1 MLLFGRSVLK
11 GEGRLEQAAISTVSK
26 GRRSAPTLRTARAGF
41 PARRSLTRVPTDPN
55 ETEAVRRS
63 RTASVA
69 SVVAAV
75 LAFVLVCAVGP
86 VSLLLAL
93 LGLVSGLFG
102 ARHAD
107 GRSRRV
113 AMVGL
118 VLNGF
123 ALGLFGMAAAFGAAI
138 HTLFLG
144 EGF

>member
-1 MLLFGRSVLK
+1 M
-11 GEGRLEQAAISTVSK
+11 
-26 GRRSAPTLRTARAGF
+26 
-41 PARRSLTRVPTDPN
+41 PTDPN
-55 ETEAVRRS
+55 EKEAVRRS
-63 RTASVA
+63 RTASETASVA

-118 VLNGF
+118 VLNVF